1 MAKALIIPYI
11 ETNHESIEC
20 NFYATMGVNAYAAAL
35 GSAFT
40 GQFYATGG
48 LALIGGA
55 AELAYN
61 LAGCDGDPPP
71 PPPDSGTDDRFCYE
85 STTCELIVY
94 YDPPNYGMTVFGAT
108 KALKIV
114 GVDKTLISD
123 IAATFVVRY
132 IDCNGQQNS
141 LNVAAGPKDREFGL
155 NTTNCTGG
163 KPSDPIIHEPGDP
176 IAPPQTHTDENGCNW
191 TIQATN
197 AYVDNSGAWHTYY
210 TITADNPACGG
221 PFGYWSSKDGP
232 KWVQPDPVSPNPLPP
247 PGANICPDPCPP
259 VPDHSGQ
266 LNQIQNDLNQIKND
280 IQNGTNCPDPCKDH
294 TGQLNQIQSTVND
307 IYGKVAN
314 EDGDDLFETLDRIL
328 LIANLLAGVLG
339 TNEQGEDL
347 YPGVKYTLQ
356 GVCEPVGEGESQ
368 PIRERQIVQ
377 ASGLFAVIARI
388 DALMLFMQDHLGYR
402 TPICAPTKP
411 PLEGSWVTTR
421 WKSDEIMDHSGRR
434 LRKLFR
440 YRSKSTRNLP
450 ELSEYWKCFT
460 WKAGDVCVIHKGAW
474 WGTPQV
480 WAESEDEGKRVIRFA
495 AGEAGIDPDQVGQW
509 SVSGSRSPRYGM
521 SATMRIQQEQ
531 GFPWVASRSGPDWP
545 NQLAREI

>member
-61 LAGCDGDPPP
+61 LAGCNGDPPP
-71 PPPDSGTDDRFCYE
+71 PPPSGTDDRFCYE

-280 IQNGTNCPDPCKDH
+280 LQNGTNCPDPCKDH
-294 TGQLNQIQSTVND
+294 TSQLNDIESTVDKILN
-307 IYGKVAN
+307 KVGPD
-314 EDGDDLFETLDRIL
+314 EGDDLFEKVLRMLQIL
-328 LIANLLAGVLG
+328 GFVSDFLGIGEEGEELL
-339 TNEQGEDL
+339 
-347 YPGVKYTLQ
+347 PGVKYTLQ

-368 PIRERQIVQ
+368 PIKERQIVVTK
-377 ASGLFAVIARI
+377 GLYAVIARV
-388 DALMLFMQDHLGYR
+388 DALMLFMQDHLAYR
-402 TPICAPTKP
+402 TPTCAPQRP
-411 PLEGSWVTTR
+411 QLEGRWVTAQ
-421 WKSDEIMDHSGRR
+421 WISDEESPNSNLR
-434 LRKLFR
+434 LRKLLRWRTKSSRTDSQLADFFKDFR
-440 YRSKSTRNLP
+440 W
-450 ELSEYWKCFT
+450 E
-460 WKAGDVCVIHKGAW
+460 AGPVCVIHKGAW

-480 WAESEDEGKRVIRFA
+480 WAASIDEGRRVIREIA
-495 AGEAGIDPDQVGQW
+495 REAGIDPDLEGEW
-509 SVSGSRSPRYGM
+509 ASTTSRNPRFGM
-521 SATMRIQQEQ
+521 TGTMRLRRLEGI
-531 GFPWVASRSGPDWP
+531 PWVSSRDDSNMLPMG
-545 NQLAREI
+545 